1 MTIVVIDWVGLGKN
15 YFVPIASIAILL
27 IPFRLFFFLR
37 IFRQTATLARM
48 ISEIVK
54 DMVMFLFVFCLAVLA
69 LANAFYIIS

>member
-1 MTIVVIDWVGLGKN
+1 MVIIDWYHVKKET
-15 YFVPIASIAILL
+15 FVIVASIATLI